1 MEDVALHE
9 RTALELARLV
19 RDGTV
24 SCRQVIDAHIARIE
38 ALEPQLGAVVLPLSS
53 SARVAADAAD
63 RSTSRG
69 PLQGVPFTAKVTIDC
84 LGSPTTLGLP
94 ALRDALPYAD
104 APAVERLKAAGAVL
118 IGRTNS
124 SELALRLCT
133 VSPLHGRTR
142 NPFDP
147 TLTIGGSSGGDAC
160 AVATGMAPI
169 GLGIDMGGSL
179 RIPAHCAGVATLK
192 PTTGRVPHASS
203 LEPRDQ
209 GMAAQAMLAVGPLAR
224 SVADLRLLLAVLAGR
239 SPLDPRSVDAPLVG
253 PQRERRAALV
263 TRLPGPPLAPE
274 LLRPIERA
282 GAALEA
288 AGWVVEEA
296 EPPELTRTGEV
307 FARLLATD
315 LEPQLPELQRFVS
328 DSLLSHLERIVRS
341 ARLPALSNQ
350 RLHAERSR
358 LGRQWSRFFVEYP
371 VLVGPTWGCPV
382 WPVDADLDPSA
393 GLALLRETTRFI
405 LPGNVLGLPCVTLP
419 MSGAATLP
427 DSVSVYADLWREDLC
442 LAAAEVIEAAVGR
455 RAPVDPSVPAH

>member
-1 MEDVALHE
+1 MKDIALHE

-19 RDGTV
+19 RDGAV
-24 SCRQVIDAHIARIE
+24 SCREVVDAHLARIE
-38 ALEPQLGAVVLPLSS
+38 ALEPRQGAVVFPLQ
-53 SARVAADAAD
+53 SAARAAADAAD
-63 RSTSRG
+63 RSPKRG

-84 LGSPTTLGLP
+84 LGSPTTFGLP

-118 IGRTNS
+118 IGRANS

-133 VSPLHGRTR
+133 VSPLHGRTL

-147 TLTIGGSSGGDAC
+147 ALTIGGSSGGDAC

-203 LEPRDQ
+203 LEPRDH

-224 SVADLRLLLAVLAGR
+224 SVADLRLILAVLAGR
-239 SPLDPRSVDAPLVG
+239 SPLDPRSVDAPLEG
-253 PQRERRAALV
+253 PARERRAALL
-263 TRLPGPPLAPE
+263 TCLSGARLAPE
-274 LLRPIERA
+274 LQRPIERA

-296 EPPELTRTGEV
+296 EPPELERTGDV

-315 LEPQLPELQRFVS
+315 LEPQLPQLQRFVS

-341 ARLPALSNQ
+341 VRSSELSNY

-358 LGRQWSRFFVEYP
+358 LGRQWSRFFIDYP

-382 WPVDADLDPSA
+382 WPIDADSNSSS
-393 GLALLRETTRFI
+393 GLSLLRETTRFI
-405 LPGNVLGLPCVTLP
+405 LPGNVLGLPCVTVPL
-419 MSGAATLP
+419 SGPGALP
-427 DSVSVYADLWREDLC
+427 DSVSIYADLWREDLC
-442 LAAAEVIEAAVGR
+442 LAAAGVIEAAVGQ
-455 RAPVDPSVPAH
+455 RAPVEPVAPAR